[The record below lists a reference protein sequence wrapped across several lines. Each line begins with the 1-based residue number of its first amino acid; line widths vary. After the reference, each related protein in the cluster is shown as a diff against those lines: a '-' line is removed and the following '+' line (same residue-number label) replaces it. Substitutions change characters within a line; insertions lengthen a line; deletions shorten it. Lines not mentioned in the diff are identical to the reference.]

1 MPANTAR
8 VVYGTIVVATLLAAE
23 SAQKETYLKTVIA
36 VVIAILLYWI
46 AHSYAESASTRI
58 ETGSRLDARELAGS
72 MRHEAPILAGAAIP
86 MLSLLVWWVAGA
98 TLTDAVSAAIWTAAG
113 MIVVFELVAGVR
125 AKLTGVELI
134 VQTLMGAALGCLV
147 IALKLVLH

>member
-1 MPANTAR
+1 MPANPAR

-23 SAQKETYLKTVIA
+23 SAQRETYLKTVIA
-36 VVIAILLYWI
+36 VVIAILIYWL
-46 AHSYAESASTRI
+46 AHSYAESAAQRI
-58 ETGSRLDARELAGS
+58 ETGSRLNARELADS
-72 MRHEAPILAGAAIP
+72 LLHEAPILAGAAIP
-86 MLSLLVWWVAGA
+86 MLSLLVWWVVGA
-98 TLTDAVSAAIWTAAG
+98 SLTNAVSAAIWTAAG
-113 MIVVFELVAGVR
+113 MIVVFELIAGVR

>member
-36 VVIAILLYWI
+36 VLIAILTYWI
-46 AHSYAESASTRI
+46 AHSYAESASQRI
-58 ETGSRLDARELAGS
+58 EAGSRLNARELAGS
-72 MRHEAPILAGAAIP
+72 MLHEAPILAGAAIP

-98 TLTDAVSAAIWTAAG
+98 TLANAISAAIWTAAG
-113 MIVVFELVAGVR
+113 MIVVFELIAGVR

-134 VQTLMGAALGCLV
+134 VQTLIGAALGCLV
-147 IALKLVLH
+147 IVLKLVLH

>member
-23 SAQKETYLKTVIA
+23 SAQKESYANTVIA
-36 VVIAILLYWI
+36 VVIAILLYWL
-46 AHSYAESASTRI
+46 AHSYAESAARRMDRGTRI
-58 ETGSRLDARELAGS
+58 NAKELTGS
-72 MRHEAPILAGAAIP
+72 MVHEAPILAGAAIP
-86 MLSLLVWWVAGA
+86 LLSLLVWWAAGGRLA
-98 TLTDAVSAAIWTAAG
+98 NAVGAAIWTAAG
-113 MIVVFELVAGVR
+113 AIVLFELVAGVR
-125 AKLTGVELI
+125 AKLSGIELI

>member
-1 MPANTAR
+1 MPANIAR

-36 VVIAILLYWI
+36 VVIAIMLYWI
-46 AHSYAESASTRI
+46 AHSYAESASQRI
-58 ETGSRLDARELAGS
+58 ETGSRLKARELADS
-72 MRHEAPILAGAAIP
+72 MLHEAPILAGAAIP

-98 TLTDAVSAAIWTAAG
+98 TLANAVSAAIWTAAG
-113 MIVVFELVAGVR
+113 MIVVFELIAGVR
-125 AKLTGVELI
+125 AKLTGAELI
-134 VQTLMGAALGCLV
+134 VQTLIGAALGCLV

>member
-36 VVIAILLYWI
+36 VVIAILLYWL
-46 AHSYAESASTRI
+46 AHSYAESAAQRLNR
-58 ETGSRLDARELAGS
+58 GARLDPKELVRS
-72 MRHEAPILAGAAIP
+72 MLHEAPILVGAAVP
-86 MLSLLVWWVAGA
+86 LLSLLVWWAAGA
-98 TLTDAVSAAIWTAAG
+98 RLTGAVNAAIWTAAG
-113 MIVVFELVAGVR
+113 MIVLFELFAGVR
-125 AKLTGVELI
+125 AKLTGFELI
-134 VQTLMGAALGCLV
+134 VQTLVGAALGCLV